1 MLTVRPD
8 SALLRLCYPD
18 SVVELSGL
26 ESDAQRLERVLLSL
40 PELELRVN
48 WLLDQFERWPT
59 STIAARLD
67 ELCARNEASVPAARE
82 AMLAV
87 ACCFVAQ
94 GESELV
100 RELRGLADSG
110 CLLSLARLLPNAPRS
125 GTSPPPAMAGV
136 PDYGTG
142 RELTVGERRT
152 LARRPS
158 RGQIDR
164 LLADPHPLVIREL
177 LLNTK
182 LTENDVL
189 RLVARRPARVAALEA
204 VARSTYWLCR
214 PRVRFAM
221 VQNPG
226 TPPWI
231 AGPLLVVCNRREL
244 TEIVGNTSV
253 ALALRSTAQELLV
266 LRPPLDNVSTS
277 SQGMLQ

>member
-1 MLTVRPD
+1 M
-8 SALLRLCYPD
+8 
-18 SVVELSGL
+18 VVELSGL
-26 ESDAQRLERVLLSL
+26 ESEAQRLERVLLSL

-48 WLLDQFERWPT
+48 WLLDQFTRWPT

-67 ELCARNEASVPAARE
+67 ELCARSEASEPAARE

-94 GESELV
+94 GDSELV
-100 RELRGLADSG
+100 RELRGLADAG
-110 CLLSLARLLPNAPRS
+110 CLLSLARLLPSATRS
-125 GTSPPPAMAGV
+125 GSLPPPVMADV
-136 PDYGTG
+136 PNYGTG

-158 RGQIDR
+158 RNHIDR

-177 LLNTK
+177 LLNSK
-182 LTENDVL
+182 LTEDDVL
-189 RLVARRPARVAALEA
+189 RLVARRPAHVAALEA

-214 PRVRFAM
+214 PRLRFAM

-226 TPPWI
+226 TPLWI

-244 TEIVGNTSV
+244 TEVVGNTTVS
-253 ALALRSTAQELLV
+253 LGLRSTAQELLA
-266 LRPPLDNVSTS
+266 LRPPLRNAGAS
-277 SQGMLQ
+277 SEDVLQ